1 MKLISRI
8 RHIEM
13 VMYRLEATFVK
24 RAVVRYQRKALDL
37 RRNFRPNQWK
47 FECIASIPVCK
58 PVNTGVP
65 YVVKVRYR
73 ADEPVYGVDD
83 PSVADNHYSHA
94 ANAASESV
102 CGFKVYSSEAAPK
115 VRHLFCNF
123 PQNYDNFPS
132 SVLVPP
138 SGRLVTLSCF
148 FAQIPT
154 PIR

>member
-1 MKLISRI
+1 
-8 RHIEM
+8 M

-58 PVNTGVP
+58 SVNTGIP
-65 YVVKVRYR
+65 DVVKVRYR
-73 ADEPVYGVDD
+73 ADEPVNGVDD

-115 VRHLFCNF
+115 IRHLFCNF

-132 SVLVPP
+132 WRHCPGSHTPGVIWYDADY
-138 SGRLVTLSCF
+138 LSINGIVKNHKCL
-148 FAQIPT
+148 
-154 PIR
+154 